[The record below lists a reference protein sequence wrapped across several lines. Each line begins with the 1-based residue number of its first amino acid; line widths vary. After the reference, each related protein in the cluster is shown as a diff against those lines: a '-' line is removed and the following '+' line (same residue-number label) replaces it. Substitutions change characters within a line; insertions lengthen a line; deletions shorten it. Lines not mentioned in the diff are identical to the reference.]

1 VSPNRRTSWFLV
13 AFPVVLLG
21 LVQQVQADEAVNPA
35 RRIPWTTSLV
45 TGSPEPPPKYKS
57 VRVFPNVQFKNP
69 VTIEMPPGDPR
80 WWVSEP
86 EAKLY
91 VVTPTADGGRA
102 DLIADLNRDLQL
114 TGKDGEKLRVTYI
127 YGVAF
132 HPKFAEN
139 GKLYLAYTVVPPK
152 PGVHLEDGTRVSCFK
167 VTPGEIPKIDFES
180 EEVIITFHEGGHN
193 GACLEFGPDGY
204 LYISTGDGGEAS
216 PPDQRNT
223 GQDNTDLLSCIL
235 RINVD
240 EESLGTIYTIP
251 KDNPFVDVP
260 GFRPE
265 IWAYGLRNPWKMSF
279 DRATGALWVG
289 DIGWELWE
297 MVYRVERGANYGWS
311 VMEGPQP
318 VRVELAAGPHPV
330 TPPLLALPH
339 TAAASIT
346 GGFVY
351 RGKKFPELDGKY
363 VFGDWETHRIWSLVP
378 PARNEA
384 ADAKSLELTD
394 LYAPSIRIID
404 FGQDHDGELVILDYD
419 AGTIHTLE
427 RNDASE
433 SGTRPF
439 PRTLSE
445 TGLFTSVEKHEVAAG
460 IVPLKIAAE
469 QWMDGATAERFVAVP
484 QDGVIRAHRVAKQTP
499 GSMFR
504 RHFEFPQDSVLVKT
518 ISLPDDGS
526 GTPPK
531 RIETQLLH
539 FDGSQ
544 WQGYTYR
551 WNDAQTEASLVA
563 AEGDEAVFAVKDK
576 LAPGGTR
583 ALHWTFSSRSQC
595 MTCHTPWAESTLAF
609 NSGQLLTPLAGET
622 TNRLDQFEQAGLIVR
637 HEPAKAP
644 PKNQSRWDE
653 ESVLVSPFDESQSIE
668 RRARS
673 YIDANCAH
681 CHRFGG
687 GGTAQ
692 IDLRAG
698 IPIERTKMLNEVPT
712 KGELGLKNAK
722 IVWPGNPYRSVLFLR
737 MATCG
742 RGRMPHLASELV
754 DQQGLLLIEAW
765 IRLMSKEPG
774 NEEFMYNAVLTATAK
789 IQEQEARR
797 GMLSPILNDLGGTLY
812 LARILDRGRLR
823 GKLAE
828 DVVAIVGEHPD
839 PDVRNLFASH
849 LPAPPA
855 DRVGSV
861 PRPRL
866 ILNLTGDASRGREL
880 YQSSKTLNCRV
891 CHKVGTDGGTVGPE
905 LTQIASRRRRDELLD
920 SLLNPSA
927 IVEPK
932 FATYVV
938 QSTDGRV
945 LTGVMAERDASVLKL
960 RDAKGDLHEVAV
972 TQVEELKPQR
982 ASIMPDG
989 LLKDLTLQEAADLVA
1004 YLETLR

>member
-1 VSPNRRTSWFLV
+1 MSPNRRTSWFLV
-13 AFPVVLLG
+13 AFPVVWLCFAWRA
-21 LVQQVQADEAVNPA
+21 QAGEVAKPA
-35 RRIPWTTSLV
+35 PRIPWTTPFV

-57 VRVFPNVQFKNP
+57 VRMFPNVQFRNP

-91 VVTPTADGGRA
+91 VVTPTEDGGRA
-102 DLIADLNRDLQL
+102 DLIADFNRDLPM
-114 TGKDGEKLRVTYI
+114 TGKEGEKLRVTYI

-139 GKLYLAYTVVPPK
+139 GRVYLAYTVVPPK
-152 PGVHLEDGTRVSCFK
+152 PGVHLEDGTRVSCFQ
-167 VTPGEIPKIDFES
+167 VTPGEIPKIDLQS
-180 EEVIITFHEGGHN
+180 EELVITFHEGGHN
-193 GACLEFGPDGY
+193 GACLEFGPDGC

-223 GQDNTDLLSCIL
+223 GQDNSDLLSCIL

-240 EESLGTIYTIP
+240 EKEPGRNYLVP

-260 GFRPE
+260 GVRPE

-311 VMEGPQP
+311 VTEGPQP
-318 VRVELAAGPHPV
+318 VRVDLPAGPQPV

-351 RGKKFPELDGKY
+351 RGKKFPELVGKY

-378 PARNEA
+378 PERNDA
-384 ADAKSLELTD
+384 SDAKSLELMD
-394 LYAPSIRIID
+394 LSAPSIRIID

-427 RNDASE
+427 RNDAAE
-433 SGTRPF
+433 RGTRPF

-445 TGLFTSVEKHEVAAG
+445 TGLFASVEKHEVAAG

-484 QDGVIRAHRVAKQTP
+484 NDGVIRGHRVAKQTP

-504 RHFEFPQDSVLVKT
+504 RHFEFPKDSVLVKT
-518 ISLPDDGS
+518 ISLPDE
-526 GTPPK
+526 GTGERPR

-539 FDGSQ
+539 FDGAQ
-544 WQGYTYR
+544 WLGYTYR
-551 WNDAQTEASLVA
+551 WNDAQSEASLVPE
-563 AEGDEAVFAVKDK
+563 EGDEAIFAVKDAR
-576 LAPGGTR
+576 APGGGR
-583 ALHWTFSSRSQC
+583 VLHWTFSSRSQC
-595 MTCHTPWAESTLAF
+595 MTCHTPWAESMLAF
-609 NSGQLLTPLAGET
+609 NSSQLLTPLAGEAG
-622 TNRLDQFEQAGLIVR
+622 NRLDQFEQSGLLVR
-637 HEPAKAP
+637 QEPAKAP

-653 ESVLVSPFDESQSIE
+653 ESVLVPPFDESHSIE
-668 RRARS
+668 HRARS
-673 YIDANCAH
+673 YLDANCAH

-698 IPIERTKMLNEVPT
+698 IPVERTKLLDEVPT

-774 NEEFMYNAVLTATAK
+774 GDEFMYNAVLSATAK
-789 IQEQEARR
+789 MQGREARR
-797 GMLSPILNDLGGTLY
+797 GLLAPILNDLGGTLY
-812 LARILDRGRLR
+812 LARVLDRGRLR
-823 GKLAE
+823 GELAE
-828 DVVAIVGEHPD
+828 DVVALIGEQSD
-839 PDVRNLFASH
+839 PDIRNLFAAH

-855 DRVGSV
+855 DRVGTV

-866 ILNLTGDASRGREL
+866 VLNLTGDPARGREL
-880 YQSSKTLNCRV
+880 YQTSKTLNCRV
-891 CHKVGTDGGTVGPE
+891 CHRIGNEGGVVGPE
-905 LTQIASRRRRDELLD
+905 LTQIGQRRRRDELLD
-920 SLLNPSA
+920 SLLNPSS
-927 IVEPK
+927 VVDPK
-932 FATYVV
+932 FAMYAV
-938 QSTDGRV
+938 QTVDGRV
-945 LTGVMAERDASVLKL
+945 LSGVLAERNANALTL
-960 RDAKGDLHEVAV
+960 RDAKGDVHEFAV
-972 TQVEELKPQR
+972 KEVEELKPQR
-982 ASIMPDG
+982 ASIMPEG

-1004 YLETLR
+1004 YLESLR